1 MIRSENLSPLPRRG
15 PGLALLAGL
24 FLASS
29 TALAGGSNVDIELLR
44 PTWSP
49 GSIPGLDSPDIE
61 AKNAVRAGAVIQY
74 QRDPLI
80 LYRYGQEDG
89 AVVRNRFATQLGAS
103 WDVTKWFSTR
113 LTLPL
118 TIQTGSAVEDYKAD
132 GFGLADMNLGARI
145 ALPSGGVFHPG
156 LHVDLGLPTG
166 TREAYMGEGFKGTAG
181 ILGKLDFG
189 WIAGLVDVGF
199 TGRKPQD
206 TGSDFVLGS
215 ELVTN
220 AGVMLDIWPERVAIG
235 SAFLARLG
243 AEALGKGGAESSA
256 EVFTDLQIRFSRPLQ
271 LDVGFGRGLVDGY
284 GSTEFRTIAA
294 LTYIRVPKPPEPP
307 PEPPVVITREPP
319 PPPEPE
325 IEEPVA
331 RPWEEGELARVEG
344 LKIEIRDQVLFEFG
358 TNVIRPISLPT
369 LKSVAEILQKY
380 GQIDHMVVEGHAS
393 EEGSFEYNYNLS
405 TIRAQAIY
413 MKLMEYGVHASRMS
427 YRGMG
432 EVVPLETG
440 TSEEALAAN
449 RRVEFHIIKLLDPLS
464 PIPPYPSTITIPWTG
479 EVIPAAQPGGGDMNA
494 PPPPKKG
501 VDDGDKIDNNFF
513 NRGGADDD
521 DDWPMPAPTGG
532 SRSTSGPDDEEGEQ

>member
-15 PGLALLAGL
+15 PALALLAGL
-24 FLASS
+24 LFASS
-29 TALAGGSNVDIELLR
+29 TALAGGTSVDIELLR

-49 GSIPGLDSPDIE
+49 GSIPGMDSPDIQE
-61 AKNAVRAGAVIQY
+61 KNAVRAGAVIQY

-80 LYRYGQEDG
+80 LYRYGEEDG

-103 WDVTKWFSTR
+103 WDVTKWLSTR
-113 LTLPL
+113 LMLPL
-118 TIQTGSAVEDYKAD
+118 TIQTDSQVEDYKAD
-132 GFGLADMNLGARI
+132 GFGLSDANLGVRL

-156 LHVDLGLPTG
+156 LHLDFGLPTG
-166 TREAYMGEGFKGTAG
+166 TRDAYMGEGFRGTAG

-215 ELVTN
+215 EIVAN
-220 AGVMLDIWPERVAIG
+220 AGVMLDIWPERVALG
-235 SAFLARLG
+235 SALFTRLG
-243 AEALGKGGAESSA
+243 AENLGKGGAESSA
-256 EVFTDLQIRFSRPLQ
+256 EIFSDLQIRLARPLQ

-294 LTYIRVPKPPEPP
+294 LTYIRVPAPPEPP

-325 IEEPVA
+325 IEEPSV

-344 LKIEIRDQVLFEFG
+344 LKIEIRDQILFEFG
-358 TNVIRPISLPT
+358 TNVIRPVSIPT
-369 LKSVAEILQKY
+369 LKSVADILQKY
-380 GQIDHMVVEGHAS
+380 GQIDHMVIEGHAS

-405 TIRAQAIY
+405 TIRAQAIF
-413 MKLMEYGVHASRMS
+413 KQLMEFGVHANRMS

-432 EVVPLETG
+432 EVVPLESG

-464 PIPPYPSTITIPWTG
+464 PIPEYPSTITIPWTG
-479 EVIPAAQPGGGDMNA
+479 ESVTAPQPGSGDMNA
-494 PPPPKKG
+494 PPPPKRAQG
-501 VDDGDKIDNNFF
+501 DDNQIDNNFF
-513 NRGGADDD
+513 QRSNDDD

-532 SRSTSGPDDEEGEQ
+532 KRSTGGSDDEEGEQ